1 MLRRFWLF
9 ITDTRKLALLG
20 LCIMVAVF
28 FVGAELLEIALL
40 WTLAAVAALLGVAA
54 LAWMGRRWLA
64 TRRARLIEAEIT
76 APDKEANRHEMAVVR
91 DGLQKAITTIK
102 SSRLGIVAGKRA
114 LYELPWLVIIGN
126 PAAGKSS
133 AITRSGLQF
142 PFADSKVVQGI
153 GGTRNCDWFFTSEG
167 ILLDTA
173 GRYAVED
180 EHRAEW
186 HGFLDLLKKHRSRA
200 PVNGIVI
207 AVSIAELRSEDAD
220 AAMRLA
226 RSLRKRVQDL
236 IERLQVFAPV
246 YVMFTKAD
254 LIAGFTDFF
263 APFEQNER
271 ERIWGATKPYLRKAG
286 SKDVLVFFD
295 EAFDGLLEG
304 LKETGI
310 ANLMQP
316 HRATAAPPS
325 GVFTFPLEFA
335 ALRVPLRAFLAVL
348 FEDNPYQF
356 KPVFRGFYFT
366 SALQE
371 GEAPCVQSRRVAD
384 RFTLELA
391 ADGPAAQTQRSYF
404 LLDLFRKV
412 MFEDRHLVS
421 QYSSRHSVRLQY
433 AGLLCGVLVL
443 GGLLAGWTWSY
454 LANRELIASVQA
466 DVDKAA
472 RSQKG
477 RVDLQS
483 RLDAL
488 VILQGRLEQLQAY
501 RASRPWPLRFGLY
514 QGDALD
520 RKLRSEYLGGMREV
534 MLQPVAASLE
544 AQLHALA
551 PGSAVA
557 AEDGYNALKTYLMLA
572 DPAHAEQ
579 GHLNDQL
586 SRHWRRWLEANR
598 GAMPREQM
606 IRSAERLMTFYAAQT
621 GAPDLP
627 RIDSKLA
634 LVEGARDK
642 LRLAV
647 NGMPARERV
656 YSEIRARAN
665 TRFASMTVAR
675 IVDEQDRALLTGS
688 HAVPGAFTREA
699 WEGFVERAIA
709 DAASKE
715 QQGADWVLKT
725 ASKDDLTLSGS
736 PQQIQN
742 ARTEMYKNDYAR
754 EWQRF
759 VQGVTVQEM
768 KGFGDAV
775 KAMNRLGDPQLSP
788 LAKVLQAIHAQTAWD
803 NPSLLNAQMQ
813 QAQTGVINWIKTR
826 VLRMT
831 PAPINVNI
839 QLDAG
844 KYEKPLGP
852 VGREFSALAK
862 LVGNGQP
869 SLMRSYLEA
878 LSRLRGRLN
887 TLRNQGDPGPGAR
900 QFMQQTLEGNGS
912 ELADALR
919 LVDEQMMAGMSDSQR
934 HAIRPILVRP
944 LMQVFAVIVRPAE
957 AELNKTWLA
966 QVYEPFQR
974 SLAQKF
980 PFDGSARVEASAAE
994 IAQIFGPAGAV
1005 ARFAD
1010 TALGPLV
1017 VRRGDVVTPRTWGD
1031 MGITLQAA
1039 ALRQFPAWISANGI
1053 SAQTAGQT
1061 VFQIL
1066 PGAAS
1071 NALEYTLEIDGQL
1084 LRHRNGAAQ
1093 WTNMTHPGPNGVAG
1107 ARISA
1112 IGMDGRSVD
1121 LFNESGE
1128 AGLGKMIEAAAK
1140 SRKDTG
1146 VHELRW
1152 SVNGVTVALGLR
1164 IISSPPAE
1172 SEARAQEQ
1180 GFRNMRLPEAVAG
1193 AAP

>member
-20 LCIMVAVF
+20 VCIMAAVF
-28 FVGAELLEIALL
+28 LVGAELLEIALL
-40 WTLAAVAALLGVAA
+40 WALAAIGALLVLAALVWA
-54 LAWMGRRWLA
+54 GRRWWA

-76 APDKEANRHEMAVVR
+76 APDKEANQHDMAVVR
-91 DGLQKAITTIK
+91 DGMLKAIATIK
-102 SSRLGIVAGKRA
+102 GSRLGIVAGKRA
-114 LYELPWLVIIGN
+114 LYELPWLVVIGN

-133 AITRSGLQF
+133 AIMHSGLQF
-142 PFADSKVVQGI
+142 PFADKVVQGI

-180 EHRAEW
+180 EHRPEW
-186 HGFLDLLKKHRSRA
+186 HGFLDLLRKYRSRA

-207 AVSIAELRSEDAD
+207 AVSIAELRADDAD

-236 IERLQVFAPV
+236 IERLQIFAPV

-271 ERIWGATKPYLRKAG
+271 ERIWGATMPYRRNAG
-286 SKDVLVFFD
+286 CKDVLNFFD
-295 EAFDGLLEG
+295 SAFDGLQEG

-310 ANLMQP
+310 ANLTQP
-316 HRATAAPPS
+316 HRASSTIPP

-356 KPVFRGFYFT
+356 KPLFRGFYFT

-384 RFTLELA
+384 RFALELA

-404 LLDLFRKV
+404 LLELFRKV
-412 MFEDRHLVS
+412 LFEDRHLVS
-421 QYSSRHSVRLQY
+421 QYSSRRSIRLQY
-433 AGLLCGVLVL
+433 AGLLCGVLLL
-443 GGLLAGWTWSY
+443 GSLLAGWTWSY
-454 LANRELIASVQA
+454 LANRELIAGVQA
-466 DVDKAA
+466 DIGKAA
-472 RSQKG
+472 QLQKG

-483 RLDAL
+483 RLEAL
-488 VILQGRLEQLQAY
+488 VIMQDRLEQLQAY
-501 RASRPWPLRFGLY
+501 RNERPWALRFGLY
-514 QGDALD
+514 QGAELEQ
-520 RKLRSEYLGGMREV
+520 KLRVEYLSGMREV
-534 MLQPVAASLE
+534 MLLPVAASLE
-544 AQLHALA
+544 TQLHALA
-551 PGSAVA
+551 PDSAAA
-557 AEDGYNALKTYLMLA
+557 AEEGYNALKTYLMLA
-572 DPAHAEQ
+572 DPARAEQ
-579 GHLNDQL
+579 GQLNDQL

-598 GAMPREQM
+598 GTMPREQL
-606 IRSAERLMTFYAAQT
+606 IRSAERLMTFYVAQT
-621 GAPDLP
+621 GAPDVP
-627 RIDSKLA
+627 RIDNKLS
-634 LVEGARDK
+634 LVDAAREK
-642 LRLAV
+642 LRQAA

-665 TRFASMTVAR
+665 TRFPSMTVAR
-675 IVDEQDRALLTGS
+675 IVGEQDRELLTGS

-699 WEGFVERAIA
+699 WEGFVQRAIA
-709 DAASKE
+709 EAASRE
-715 QQGADWVLKT
+715 TQSADWVLKT

-736 PQQIQN
+736 PQQIQG
-742 ARTEMYKNDYAR
+742 ALTDMYKADYAR
-754 EWQRF
+754 EWQKF
-759 VQGVTVQEM
+759 VQGVAVQEM

-775 KAMNRLGDPQLSP
+775 KAMNRLGDTQLSP
-788 LAKVLQAIHAQTAWD
+788 LAKVLQAIHTQTAWD
-803 NPSLLNAQMQ
+803 NPSIANAQMQ
-813 QAQTGVINWIKTR
+813 QAQTGFINWFKSR
-826 VLRMT
+826 VLRIT
-831 PAPINVNI
+831 PSPLNVNI
-839 QLDAG
+839 QLDPG
-844 KYEKPLGP
+844 KFDKPLGP

-862 LVGNGQP
+862 LVASGHP
-869 SLMRSYLEA
+869 SLMQSYLEA

-887 TLRNQGDPGPGAR
+887 MLRNQGDPGPGAR

-919 LVDEQMMAGMSDSQR
+919 LVDEQMMAGMSESQR
-934 HAIRPILVRP
+934 QAIRPILVRP

-957 AELNKTWLA
+957 MELNKTWLA

-980 PFDGSARVEASAAE
+980 PFDGNARVEASEAE

-1005 ARFAD
+1005 AKFAD
-1010 TALGPLV
+1010 AALGPLV

-1031 MGITLQAA
+1031 MGITLQPA
-1039 ALRQFPAWISANGI
+1039 ALRQFASWMSPNGV
-1053 SAQTAGQT
+1053 SAQAGSQT

-1066 PGAAS
+1066 PGAAG
-1071 NALEYTLEIDGQL
+1071 NAQEYTLEIDGQL
-1084 LRHRNGAAQ
+1084 LRHRNTAAQ

-1112 IGMDGRSVD
+1112 IGMDGRSIE
-1121 LFNESGE
+1121 LFNEPGE
-1128 AGLGKMIEAAAK
+1128 DGLGKMIEAAVK
-1140 SRKDTG
+1140 TRKEG
-1146 VHELRW
+1146 GMHELRW
-1152 SVNGVTVALGLR
+1152 SGSGVTVSVALR
-1164 IISSPPAE
+1164 IISSPE
-1172 SEARAQEQ
+1172 SGPEAGTQEQ
-1180 GFRNMRLPEAVAG
+1180 GFRNMRLPESIAG
-1193 AAP
+1193 GAP